1 MRSVTDAV
9 LSVGTAGTRWMGG
22 RTTALFLPSNLASE
36 DAAAHH
42 AFCFA
47 FFFP

>member
-9 LSVGTAGTRWMGG
+9 LSVGTTGARRTGG
-22 RTTALFLPSNLASE
+22 RTLALFLPSNLASK
-36 DAAAHH
+36 DAAARH

-47 FFFP
+47 FFSP